1 MHHVRHYP
9 RKGVSRLT
17 TTSLLRPRDADAL
30 RAEIRWVAHRAGVPV
45 VFGGEVHEDAL
56 LLTEFVGTMTN
67 GLRGLTVL
75 RRSGLG
81 GRVMDMRRPASV
93 ADYRNAVSITHHY
106 DAPVS
111 GEGIRSVL
119 AVPVVVDDRSRAV
132 LYAATRG
139 ASPLGDRTADL
150 MMQAGKRLAT
160 EFAIRDEVDRRLRL
174 LEMTT
179 PDTAPAVTEE
189 LRDIGA
195 ELRGL
200 ARTATDEQ
208 LRARLYGICDRLGR
222 ALTGEPAPDAPRLSR
237 RELDVLAEI
246 ALGCTN
252 QEAAQ
257 RLSLGAETVK
267 SYLRNAMTKLDARTR
282 HEAVVTARRL
292 GLLP

>member
-1 MHHVRHYP
+1 M
-9 RKGVSRLT
+9 SRLT
-17 TTSLLRPRDADAL
+17 TSPLLRPRDADAL

-45 VFGGEVHEDAL
+45 VFAGEVHEDAL

-75 RRSGLG
+75 RKSGLG

-93 ADYRNAVSITHHY
+93 ADYRNAASITHHY

-111 GEGIRSVL
+111 GEGIRAVL
-119 AVPVVVDDRSRAV
+119 AVPVIVDDRSRAV

-139 ASPLGDRTADL
+139 ASPLGDRAADL
-150 MMQAGKRLAT
+150 VVQASKRLAT
-160 EFAIRDEVDRRLRL
+160 EIAIRDEVDRRLRL
-174 LEMTT
+174 LEMSAPT
-179 PDTAPAVTEE
+179 PDTAPALAEE

-200 ARTATDEQ
+200 ARTAGDE
-208 LRARLYGICDRLGR
+208 RMRTRLNGICDRLGR
-222 ALTGEPAPDAPRLSR
+222 ALTGGPVADAPRLSR

-252 QEAAQ
+252 QEVAQ

-267 SYLRNAMTKLDARTR
+267 SYLRNAMIKLDAHTR
-282 HEAVVTARRL
+282 HEAVVIARRL